1 MNKYQPCPHQLEE
14 EQRRVQRVRDEGHSQ
29 HYIDCGQN
37 QHGHPVAP
45 DKVEQTKHDLF
56 GITGQDALRL
66 AGISEDEIPA
76 IQQDWFKLAYQR
88 ADQVK
93 VIEGIPEMLNTLANR
108 EDAKIAIATSKL
120 ADEYQEYFVN
130 KYNFA
135 KLFKVAVTSA
145 DTKKHKPDPDPI
157 LAAMDKMGADPA
169 TTVYVGDT
177 INDMKAAHAAGA
189 KFAGALYSSANPDSI
204 KDADFPLIK
213 PADLLVI

>member
-1 MNKYQPCPHQLEE
+1 MAQKIENFIF
-14 EQRRVQRVRDEGHSQ
+14 D
-29 HYIDCGQN
+29 IDGTLIDTIDMYMPAMIDTLAK
-37 QHGHPVAP
+37 HGHPIAP

-56 GITGQDALRL
+56 GITGRDALRL
-66 AGISEDEIPA
+66 AGISEEEIPEMLK
-76 IQQDWFKLAYQR
+76 DWFDLAYQR
-88 ADQVK
+88 ADRAK

-108 EDAKIAIATSKL
+108 EDTKIAIATSKL

-130 KYNFA
+130 KYDFA
-135 KLFKVAVTSA
+135 KLFKVAITSA
-145 DTKKHKPDPDPI
+145 DTKKHKPAPDPI

-204 KDADFPLIK
+204 KDADFPLMK
-213 PADLLVI
+213 PADLLAI

>member
-1 MNKYQPCPHQLEE
+1 MNKMAQKIENFIF
-14 EQRRVQRVRDEGHSQ
+14 D
-29 HYIDCGQN
+29 IDGTLIDTIDMYMPAMIDTLA

-56 GITGQDALRL
+56 GITGRDALRL
-66 AGISEDEIPA
+66 AGISEEEIPEMLK
-76 IQQDWFKLAYQR
+76 DWFDLAYQR
-88 ADQVK
+88 ADRAK

-108 EDAKIAIATSKL
+108 EDTKIAIATSKL

-130 KYNFA
+130 KYDFA
-135 KLFKVAVTSA
+135 KLFKVAITSA
-145 DTKKHKPDPDPI
+145 DTKKHKPAPDPI

-204 KDADFPLIK
+204 KDADFPLMK
-213 PADLLVI
+213 PADLLKI

>member
-1 MNKYQPCPHQLEE
+1 MNRMAQKIENFIF
-14 EQRRVQRVRDEGHSQ
+14 D
-29 HYIDCGQN
+29 IDGTLIDTIDMYMPAMIDTLA

-56 GITGQDALRL
+56 GITGRDALRL
-66 AGISEDEIPA
+66 AGISEEEIPEMLK
-76 IQQDWFKLAYQR
+76 DWCDLAYQR
-88 ADQVK
+88 AARAK

-130 KYNFA
+130 KYDFA
-135 KLFKVAVTSA
+135 KLFKVAITSA
-145 DTKKHKPDPDPI
+145 DTKKHKPAPDPI
-157 LAAMDKMGADPA
+157 LAAMNKMGADPA

-204 KDADFPLIK
+204 KDADFPLMK
-213 PADLLVI
+213 PADLLEI

>member
-1 MNKYQPCPHQLEE
+1 MNKMAQKIENFIF
-14 EQRRVQRVRDEGHSQ
+14 D
-29 HYIDCGQN
+29 IDGTLIDTIDMYMPAMIDTLA

-56 GITGQDALRL
+56 GITGRDALRL
-66 AGISEDEIPA
+66 AGISEEEIPEMLK
-76 IQQDWFKLAYQR
+76 DWFDLAYQR
-88 ADQVK
+88 ADRAK

-130 KYNFA
+130 KYDFA
-135 KLFKVAVTSA
+135 KLFKVAITSA
-145 DTKKHKPDPDPI
+145 DTKKHKPAPDPI
-157 LAAMDKMGADPA
+157 LAAMDKMGADPD

-204 KDADFPLIK
+204 KDADFPLMK
-213 PADLLVI
+213 PADLLEI

>member
-1 MNKYQPCPHQLEE
+1 MAQKIENFIF
-14 EQRRVQRVRDEGHSQ
+14 D
-29 HYIDCGQN
+29 IDGTLIDTIDMYMPAMIDTLA

-56 GITGQDALRL
+56 GITGRDALRL
-66 AGISEDEIPA
+66 AGISEEEIPEMLK
-76 IQQDWFKLAYQR
+76 DWFDLAYQR
-88 ADQVK
+88 AARAK

-130 KYNFA
+130 KYDFA
-135 KLFKVAVTSA
+135 KLFKVAITSA
-145 DTKKHKPDPDPI
+145 DTKKHKPAPDPI
-157 LAAMDKMGADPA
+157 LAAMNKMGADPS

-204 KDADFPLIK
+204 KDADFPLMK
-213 PADLLVI
+213 PADLLEI

>member
-1 MNKYQPCPHQLEE
+1 MAQKIENFIF
-14 EQRRVQRVRDEGHSQ
+14 D
-29 HYIDCGQN
+29 IDGTLIDTIDMYMPAMIDTLA

-88 ADQVK
+88 ADRAK

-130 KYNFA
+130 KYDFA
-135 KLFKVAVTSA
+135 KLFKVAITSA
-145 DTKKHKPDPDPI
+145 DTKKHKPAPDPI
-157 LAAMDKMGADPA
+157 LAAMNKMGADPA

-204 KDADFPLIK
+204 KDADFPLMK
-213 PADLLVI
+213 PADLLEI

>member
-1 MNKYQPCPHQLEE
+1 MAQKIENFIF
-14 EQRRVQRVRDEGHSQ
+14 D
-29 HYIDCGQN
+29 IDGTLIDTIDMYMPAMIDTLA

-56 GITGQDALRL
+56 GITGRDALRL
-66 AGISEDEIPA
+66 AGISEEEIPEM
-76 IQQDWFKLAYQR
+76 IKDWFDLAYQR
-88 ADQVK
+88 ADRAK

-130 KYNFA
+130 KYDFA
-135 KLFKVAVTSA
+135 KLFKVAITSA
-145 DTKKHKPDPDPI
+145 DTKKHKPAPDPI
-157 LAAMDKMGADPA
+157 IAAMDKMGADPA

-204 KDADFPLIK
+204 KDADFPLMK
-213 PADLLVI
+213 PADLLKI

>member
-1 MNKYQPCPHQLEE
+1 MAQKIENFIF
-14 EQRRVQRVRDEGHSQ
+14 D
-29 HYIDCGQN
+29 IDGTLIDTIDMYMPAMIDTLA

-56 GITGQDALRL
+56 GITGRDAIRL
-66 AGISEDEIPA
+66 AGISEEEIPEMLK
-76 IQQDWFKLAYQR
+76 DWFDLAYQR
-88 ADQVK
+88 ADRAK

-130 KYNFA
+130 KYDFA
-135 KLFKVAVTSA
+135 KLFKVAITSA
-145 DTKKHKPDPDPI
+145 DTKKHKPAPDPI
-157 LAAMDKMGADPA
+157 LAAMDKMGADLA

-204 KDADFPLIK
+204 KDADFPLMK
-213 PADLLVI
+213 PADLLKI

>member
-1 MNKYQPCPHQLEE
+1 MAQKIENFIF
-14 EQRRVQRVRDEGHSQ
+14 D
-29 HYIDCGQN
+29 IDGTLIDTIDMYMPAMIDTLA

-56 GITGQDALRL
+56 GITGRDALRL
-66 AGISEDEIPA
+66 AGISEEEIPEMLK
-76 IQQDWFKLAYQR
+76 DWFDLAYQR
-88 ADQVK
+88 ADRAK

-108 EDAKIAIATSKL
+108 KDAKIAIATSKL

-130 KYNFA
+130 KYDFA

-145 DTKKHKPDPDPI
+145 DTKKHKPAPDPI

-204 KDADFPLIK
+204 KDADFPLTR
-213 PADLLVI
+213 PADLLAI

>member
-1 MNKYQPCPHQLEE
+1 MAQKIENFIF
-14 EQRRVQRVRDEGHSQ
+14 D
-29 HYIDCGQN
+29 IDGTLIDTIDMYMPAMIDVLA

-108 EDAKIAIATSKL
+108 EDVRIAIATSKL

-130 KYNFA
+130 KYDFA
-135 KLFKVAVTSA
+135 KLFKVAITSA
-145 DTKKHKPDPDPI
+145 DTKKHKPAPDPI

-204 KDADFPLIK
+204 KDADFPLMK
-213 PADLLVI
+213 PADLLEI

>member
-1 MNKYQPCPHQLEE
+1 MNRIAQKIENFIF
-14 EQRRVQRVRDEGHSQ
+14 D
-29 HYIDCGQN
+29 IDGTLIDTIDMYMPAMIDTLA

-56 GITGQDALRL
+56 GITGRDALRL
-66 AGISEDEIPA
+66 TGISEEEIPEMLK
-76 IQQDWFKLAYQR
+76 DWFDLAYQR
-88 ADQVK
+88 ADQAK

-120 ADEYQEYFVN
+120 ADEYQEYFIN
-130 KYNFA
+130 KYDFA
-135 KLFKVAVTSA
+135 KLFKVAITSA
-145 DTKKHKPDPDPI
+145 DTKKHKPAPDPI
-157 LAAMDKMGADPA
+157 LAAMNKMGADPA

-204 KDADFPLIK
+204 KDADFPLMK
-213 PADLLVI
+213 PADLLEI

>member
-1 MNKYQPCPHQLEE
+1 MAQKIENFIF
-14 EQRRVQRVRDEGHSQ
+14 D
-29 HYIDCGQN
+29 IDGTLIDTIDMYMPAMIDTLA

-56 GITGQDALRL
+56 GITGRDALRL
-66 AGISEDEIPA
+66 AGISEEEIPEMLK
-76 IQQDWFKLAYQR
+76 DWFDLAYQR
-88 ADQVK
+88 ADRAK

-130 KYNFA
+130 KYDFA
-135 KLFKVAVTSA
+135 KLFKVAITSA
-145 DTKKHKPDPDPI
+145 DTKKHKPAPDPI
-157 LAAMDKMGADPA
+157 LAAMNKIGADPA
-169 TTVYVGDT
+169 TTVYIGDT

-204 KDADFPLIK
+204 KDADFPLMK
-213 PADLLVI
+213 PADLLEI

>member
-1 MNKYQPCPHQLEE
+1 MNKMAQKIENFIF
-14 EQRRVQRVRDEGHSQ
+14 D
-29 HYIDCGQN
+29 IDGTLIDTIDMYMPAMIDTLA

-56 GITGQDALRL
+56 GITGRDALRL
-66 AGISEDEIPA
+66 AGISEEEIPEMLK
-76 IQQDWFKLAYQR
+76 DWFDLAYQR
-88 ADQVK
+88 ADRAK

-108 EDAKIAIATSKL
+108 EDARIAIATSKL

-130 KYNFA
+130 KYDFA
-135 KLFKVAVTSA
+135 KLFKVAITSA
-145 DTKKHKPDPDPI
+145 DTKKHKPAPDPI
-157 LAAMDKMGADPA
+157 LAAMDKIGADPA

-204 KDADFPLIK
+204 KDADFPLMK
-213 PADLLVI
+213 PADLLKI

>member
-1 MNKYQPCPHQLEE
+1 MAQKIENFIF
-14 EQRRVQRVRDEGHSQ
+14 D
-29 HYIDCGQN
+29 IDGTLIDTIDMYMPAMIDTLA

-130 KYNFA
+130 KYDFA
-135 KLFKVAVTSA
+135 KLFKVAITSA
-145 DTKKHKPDPDPI
+145 DTKRHKPAPDPI

-169 TTVYVGDT
+169 TAVYIGDT

-204 KDADFPLIK
+204 KDADFPLMK
-213 PADLLVI
+213 PADLLEI

>member
-1 MNKYQPCPHQLEE
+1 MAQKIENFIF
-14 EQRRVQRVRDEGHSQ
+14 D
-29 HYIDCGQN
+29 IDGTLIDTIDMYMPAMIDTLA

-56 GITGQDALRL
+56 GITGRDALRL
-66 AGISEDEIPA
+66 AGISEEEIPKMLK
-76 IQQDWFKLAYQR
+76 DWFDLAYQR
-88 ADQVK
+88 ADRAK

-130 KYNFA
+130 KYDFA
-135 KLFKVAVTSA
+135 KLFKVAITSA
-145 DTKKHKPDPDPI
+145 DTKKHKPAPDPI

-204 KDADFPLIK
+204 KDADFPLMK
-213 PADLLVI
+213 PVDLLEI

>member
-1 MNKYQPCPHQLEE
+1 MAQKIENFIF
-14 EQRRVQRVRDEGHSQ
+14 D
-29 HYIDCGQN
+29 IDGTLIDTIDMYMPAMIDTLA

-56 GITGQDALRL
+56 GITGRDALRL
-66 AGISEDEIPA
+66 AGISEEEIPKMLK
-76 IQQDWFKLAYQR
+76 DWFDLAYQR
-88 ADQVK
+88 ADRAK

-130 KYNFA
+130 KYDFA
-135 KLFKVAVTSA
+135 KLFKVAITSA
-145 DTKKHKPDPDPI
+145 DTKKHKPAPDPI

-204 KDADFPLIK
+204 KDADFPLMK
-213 PADLLVI
+213 PADLLEI

>member
-1 MNKYQPCPHQLEE
+1 MAQKIENFIF
-14 EQRRVQRVRDEGHSQ
+14 D
-29 HYIDCGQN
+29 IDGTLIDTIDMYMPAMIDTLA

-56 GITGQDALRL
+56 GITGRDALRL
-66 AGISEDEIPA
+66 AGISDEEIPEMLK
-76 IQQDWFKLAYQR
+76 DWFDLAYQR
-88 ADQVK
+88 ADQAK

-130 KYNFA
+130 KYDFA
-135 KLFKVAVTSA
+135 KLFKVAITSA
-145 DTKKHKPDPDPI
+145 DTKKHKPAPDPI
-157 LAAMDKMGADPA
+157 LAAMNKMGADPA

-204 KDADFPLIK
+204 KDADFPLMK
-213 PADLLVI
+213 PADLLEI

>member
-1 MNKYQPCPHQLEE
+1 MAQKIENFIF
-14 EQRRVQRVRDEGHSQ
+14 D
-29 HYIDCGQN
+29 IDGTLIDTIDMYMPAMIDTLA

-56 GITGQDALRL
+56 GITGRDALRL
-66 AGISEDEIPA
+66 AGISEEEIPEMLK
-76 IQQDWFKLAYQR
+76 DWFDLAYQR
-88 ADQVK
+88 ADRAK

-120 ADEYQEYFVN
+120 ADEYQEYFIN
-130 KYNFA
+130 KYDFA
-135 KLFKVAVTSA
+135 KLFKVAITSA
-145 DTKKHKPDPDPI
+145 DTKKHKPAPDPI
-157 LAAMDKMGADPA
+157 LAAMNKMGADPA

-204 KDADFPLIK
+204 KDADFPLMK
-213 PADLLVI
+213 PADLLEI

>member
-1 MNKYQPCPHQLEE
+1 MAQKIENFIF
-14 EQRRVQRVRDEGHSQ
+14 D
-29 HYIDCGQN
+29 IDGTLIDTIDMYMPAMIDTLA

-56 GITGQDALRL
+56 GITGRDALRL
-66 AGISEDEIPA
+66 AGISEEEIPEMLK
-76 IQQDWFKLAYQR
+76 DWFDLAYQR
-88 ADQVK
+88 ADRAK

-130 KYNFA
+130 KYDFA
-135 KLFKVAVTSA
+135 KLFKVAITSA
-145 DTKKHKPDPDPI
+145 DTKKHKPAPDPI

-189 KFAGALYSSANPDSI
+189 KFAGALYSSANPDSS
-204 KDADFPLIK
+204 KDADFPLMK
-213 PADLLVI
+213 PADLLKI

>member
-1 MNKYQPCPHQLEE
+1 MAQKIENFIF
-14 EQRRVQRVRDEGHSQ
+14 D
-29 HYIDCGQN
+29 IDGTLIDTIDMYMPAMIDTLA

-76 IQQDWFKLAYQR
+76 IQQDWFDLAYQR
-88 ADQVK
+88 ADQAK

-120 ADEYQEYFVN
+120 ADEYQEYFIN
-130 KYNFA
+130 KYDFA
-135 KLFKVAVTSA
+135 KLFKVAITSA
-145 DTKKHKPDPDPI
+145 DTKKHKPAPDPI
-157 LAAMDKMGADPA
+157 LAAMNKMRADPA

-204 KDADFPLIK
+204 KDADFPLMK
-213 PADLLVI
+213 PADLLEI

>member
-1 MNKYQPCPHQLEE
+1 MAQKIENFIF
-14 EQRRVQRVRDEGHSQ
+14 D
-29 HYIDCGQN
+29 IDGTLIDTIDMYMPAMIDVLAQY
-37 QHGHPVAP
+37 GHPVAP

-108 EDAKIAIATSKL
+108 EDARIAIATSKL

-130 KYNFA
+130 KYDFA
-135 KLFKVAVTSA
+135 KLFKVAITSA
-145 DTKKHKPDPDPI
+145 DTKKHKPAPDPI

-177 INDMKAAHAAGA
+177 INDMTAAHAAGA

-204 KDADFPLIK
+204 KDADFPLMK
-213 PADLLVI
+213 PADLLEI

>member
-1 MNKYQPCPHQLEE
+1 MAQKIENFIF
-14 EQRRVQRVRDEGHSQ
+14 D
-29 HYIDCGQN
+29 IDGTLIDTIDMYMPAMIDTLA

-56 GITGQDALRL
+56 GITGRDALRV
-66 AGISEDEIPA
+66 AGISEEEIPEMLK
-76 IQQDWFKLAYQR
+76 DWFDLAYQR
-88 ADQVK
+88 ADRAK

-130 KYNFA
+130 KYDFA
-135 KLFKVAVTSA
+135 KLFKIAITSA
-145 DTKKHKPDPDPI
+145 DTKKHKPAPDPI

-204 KDADFPLIK
+204 KDADFPLMK
-213 PADLLVI
+213 PADLLKI

>member
-1 MNKYQPCPHQLEE
+1 MAQKIENFIF
-14 EQRRVQRVRDEGHSQ
+14 D
-29 HYIDCGQN
+29 IDGTLIDTIDMYMPAMIDTLA

-56 GITGQDALRL
+56 GITGRDALRL
-66 AGISEDEIPA
+66 AGISEEEIPEMLK
-76 IQQDWFKLAYQR
+76 DWFDLAYQR
-88 ADQVK
+88 ADQAK

-130 KYNFA
+130 KYDFA
-135 KLFKVAVTSA
+135 KLFKVAITSA
-145 DTKKHKPDPDPI
+145 DTKKHKPAPDPI
-157 LAAMDKMGADPA
+157 LAAMNKMGADPA

-204 KDADFPLIK
+204 KDADFPLMK
-213 PADLLVI
+213 PADLLEI

>member
-1 MNKYQPCPHQLEE
+1 MNKMAQKIENFIF
-14 EQRRVQRVRDEGHSQ
+14 D
-29 HYIDCGQN
+29 IDGTLIDTIDMYMPAMIDTLA

-56 GITGQDALRL
+56 GITGRDALRL
-66 AGISEDEIPA
+66 AGISEEEIPEMLK
-76 IQQDWFKLAYQR
+76 DWFDLAYQR
-88 ADQVK
+88 ADRAN

-130 KYNFA
+130 KYDFA
-135 KLFKVAVTSA
+135 KLFKVAITSA
-145 DTKKHKPDPDPI
+145 DTKKHKPAPDPI

-204 KDADFPLIK
+204 KDADFPLMK
-213 PADLLVI
+213 PADLLKI

>member
-1 MNKYQPCPHQLEE
+1 MAQKIENFIF
-14 EQRRVQRVRDEGHSQ
+14 D
-29 HYIDCGQN
+29 IDGTLIDTIDMYMPAMIDTLA

-56 GITGQDALRL
+56 GITGRDALRL
-66 AGISEDEIPA
+66 AGISEEEIPEMLK
-76 IQQDWFKLAYQR
+76 DWFDLAYQR
-88 ADQVK
+88 ADRAK

-130 KYNFA
+130 KYDFA
-135 KLFKVAVTSA
+135 KLFKVAITSA
-145 DTKKHKPDPDPI
+145 DTKKHKPAPDPI

-169 TTVYVGDT
+169 TTAYVGDT

-204 KDADFPLIK
+204 KDADFPLMK
-213 PADLLVI
+213 PADLLEI

>member
-1 MNKYQPCPHQLEE
+1 MAQKIENFIF
-14 EQRRVQRVRDEGHSQ
+14 D
-29 HYIDCGQN
+29 IDGTLIDTIDMYMPAMIDTLA

-45 DKVEQTKHDLF
+45 DKVEQTKHELF
-56 GITGQDALRL
+56 GITGRYALRL
-66 AGISEDEIPA
+66 AGISQDEIPA

-88 ADQVK
+88 ADRAK

-108 EDAKIAIATSKL
+108 KDAKIAIATSKL

-130 KYNFA
+130 KYDFA
-135 KLFKVAVTSA
+135 KLFKVAITSA
-145 DTKKHKPDPDPI
+145 DTKKHKPAPDPI

-204 KDADFPLIK
+204 KDADFPLMK
-213 PADLLVI
+213 PADLLEI

>member
-1 MNKYQPCPHQLEE
+1 MAQKIENFIF
-14 EQRRVQRVRDEGHSQ
+14 D
-29 HYIDCGQN
+29 IDGTLIDTIDMYMPAMIDTLA

-56 GITGQDALRL
+56 GITGRDALRL
-66 AGISEDEIPA
+66 AGISEEEIPEMLK
-76 IQQDWFKLAYQR
+76 DWFDLAYQR
-88 ADQVK
+88 ADQAK

-130 KYNFA
+130 KYDFA
-135 KLFKVAVTSA
+135 KLFKVAITSA
-145 DTKKHKPDPDPI
+145 DTKKHKPAPDPI
-157 LAAMDKMGADPA
+157 LAAMNKMGADPA

>member
-1 MNKYQPCPHQLEE
+1 MAQKIENFIF
-14 EQRRVQRVRDEGHSQ
+14 D
-29 HYIDCGQN
+29 IDGTLIDTIDMYMPAMIDTLAK
-37 QHGHPVAP
+37 HGHPVAP

-66 AGISEDEIPA
+66 AGISEDEIPV

-130 KYNFA
+130 KYDFA
-135 KLFKVAVTSA
+135 KLFKVAITSA
-145 DTKKHKPDPDPI
+145 DTKRHKPDPDPI

-204 KDADFPLIK
+204 KDADFPLMK
-213 PADLLVI
+213 PAELLEI

>member
-1 MNKYQPCPHQLEE
+1 MAQKIENFIF
-14 EQRRVQRVRDEGHSQ
+14 D
-29 HYIDCGQN
+29 IDGTLIDTIDMYMPAMIDTLA

-56 GITGQDALRL
+56 GITGRDALRL
-66 AGISEDEIPA
+66 AGISEEEIPEMLK
-76 IQQDWFKLAYQR
+76 DWFDLAYQR
-88 ADQVK
+88 ADRAK

-130 KYNFA
+130 KYDFA
-135 KLFKVAVTSA
+135 KLFKVAITSA
-145 DTKKHKPDPDPI
+145 DTKKHKPAPDPI

-204 KDADFPLIK
+204 KDADSPLMK
-213 PADLLVI
+213 PADLLKI

>member
-1 MNKYQPCPHQLEE
+1 MAQKIENFIF
-14 EQRRVQRVRDEGHSQ
+14 D
-29 HYIDCGQN
+29 IDGTLIDTIDMYMPAMIDTLA

-56 GITGQDALRL
+56 GITGRDALRL
-66 AGISEDEIPA
+66 ARISEEEIPEMLK
-76 IQQDWFKLAYQR
+76 DWFDLAYQR
-88 ADQVK
+88 ADRAK

-130 KYNFA
+130 KYDFA
-135 KLFKVAVTSA
+135 KLFKVAITSA
-145 DTKKHKPDPDPI
+145 DTKKHKPAPDPI
-157 LAAMDKMGADPA
+157 LAAMNKMGADPA

-204 KDADFPLIK
+204 KDADFPLMK
-213 PADLLVI
+213 PADLLEI

>member
-1 MNKYQPCPHQLEE
+1 MNKMAQKIENFIF
-14 EQRRVQRVRDEGHSQ
+14 D
-29 HYIDCGQN
+29 IDGTLIDTIDMYMPAMIDTLA

-56 GITGQDALRL
+56 GITGRDALRL
-66 AGISEDEIPA
+66 AGISEEEIPEMLK
-76 IQQDWFKLAYQR
+76 DWFDLAYQR
-88 ADQVK
+88 ADRAK

-130 KYNFA
+130 KYDFA
-135 KLFKVAVTSA
+135 KLFKVAITSA
-145 DTKKHKPDPDPI
+145 DTKKHKPAPDPI

-204 KDADFPLIK
+204 KDADFPLMK
-213 PADLLVI
+213 PADLLKI